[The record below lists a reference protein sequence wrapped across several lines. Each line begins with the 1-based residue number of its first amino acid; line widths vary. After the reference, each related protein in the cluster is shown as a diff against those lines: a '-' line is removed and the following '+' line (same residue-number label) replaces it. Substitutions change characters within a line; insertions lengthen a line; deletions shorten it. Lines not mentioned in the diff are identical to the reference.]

1 MPSTMQRLNTEL
13 ASVVETAK
21 RSLVQVHNGGRG
33 VGAGTIWHPEG
44 LIVTNAHVVSGR
56 TGSLRV
62 TLPDGSTLPA
72 RLLARDEDRDVAA
85 LVVEAVDLPTI
96 DVGKSRD
103 LSPGQWVMAL
113 GHPWGVRGAVTAGVV
128 IGVGSAWPEMP
139 QGSREWITAALHL
152 RPGHS
157 GGPLIDV
164 DGRLVGINTMMT
176 GPDMG
181 MAVPVHEVKVFLR
194 DTVGSQRRVA

>member
-128 IGVGSAWPEMP
+128 IGVGSTWPEMP

-164 DGRLVGINTMMT
+164 DGRLVGINH
-176 GPDMG
+176 GPT
-181 MAVPVHEVKVFLR
+181 R
-194 DTVGSQRRVA
+194 DGSTPISVASS

>member
-1 MPSTMQRLNTEL
+1 MPSTIQQLNTEL
-13 ASVVETAK
+13 ASVVETAE
-21 RSLVQVHNGGRG
+21 RSLVQVHNDGRG
-33 VGAGTIWHPEG
+33 AGAGTVWHPEG
-44 LIVTNAHVVSGR
+44 LIVTNAHVVSAR

-62 TLPDGSTLPA
+62 TLPDGNTLPA
-72 RLLARDEDRDVAA
+72 RLLARDEGRDVAA
-85 LVVEAVDLPTI
+85 LVIEAAGLPTI
-96 DVGKSRD
+96 EVGKSRD

-139 QGSREWITAALHL
+139 QPSREWITVALHL

-157 GGPLIDV
+157 GGPLVDV

-176 GPDMG
+176 GPDVG
-181 MAVPVHEVKVFLR
+181 MAVPVHEVKTFLR
-194 DTVGSQRRVA
+194 DAVGSQRRAA

>member
-96 DVGKSRD
+96 DVGRSRD

-139 QGSREWITAALHL
+139 QRGMEWITAALHL

>member
-128 IGVGSAWPEMP
+128 IGVGSTWPEMP
-139 QGSREWITAALHL
+139 QGGREWITAALHL

-181 MAVPVHEVKVFLR
+181 MAIPVHEVKVFLR